1 MDSYYCRR
9 VELHMR
15 EGGFYVFRG
24 GELRPIPDPV
34 EIEAETLIDHLSAA
48 FLGAETVET
57 IIDGRLSGKLRELL
71 PRFWRREKREEGL
84 AGTVYRARL
93 LILPPEK

>member
-9 VELHMR
+9 VEIPMR

-34 EIEAETLIDHLSAA
+34 EIEAETLIDHQSAA

-71 PRFWRREKREEGL
+71 PRLWRREKRDDGL

>member
-1 MDSYYCRR
+1 MDSYYIRR
-9 VELHMR
+9 REVSLR
-15 EGGFYVFRG
+15 EGAFYRFVG

-34 EIEAETLIDHLSAA
+34 EIEAETLIDHQSAA

-57 IIDGRLSGKLRELL
+57 IVDGRLSGKLRELL
-71 PRFWRREKREEGL
+71 PRLWRREKREEGL

>member
-1 MDSYYCRR
+1 MDGY
-9 VELHMR
+9 LDMR
-15 EGGFYVFRG
+15 EGALYIVRG
-24 GELRPIPDPV
+24 GVLTPLPDPV
-34 EIEAETLIDHLSAA
+34 ELEAETLIDHQSAA

-57 IIDGRLSGKLRELL
+57 IVDGRLAGKLRELL
-71 PRFWRREKREEGL
+71 PRFWRREKRDAGL

>member
-9 VELHMR
+9 VEIPMR

-24 GELRPIPDPV
+24 GELLPIPDPV
-34 EIEAETLIDHLSAA
+34 QIEAETLIDHQSAA
-48 FLGAETVET
+48 FMGAETVET
-57 IIDGRLSGKLRELL
+57 IVDGRLSGKLRELL
-71 PRFWRREKREEGL
+71 PRFWRRDKRDEGL

>member
-1 MDSYYCRR
+1 MNDYFVRR
-9 VELHMR
+9 REMTLR
-15 EGGFYVFRG
+15 EGAFYRFVG

-34 EIEAETLIDHLSAA
+34 EIEADTLIDHQSAA

-57 IIDGRLSGKLRELL
+57 IVDGRLSGKLRELL
-71 PRFWRREKREEGL
+71 PRFWRRDKRDEGL

>member
-1 MDSYYCRR
+1 MDGY
-9 VELHMR
+9 LDMR
-15 EGGFYVFRG
+15 EGALYIVRG
-24 GELRPIPDPV
+24 GVLTPLPDPV
-34 EIEAETLIDHLSAA
+34 ELEADTLIDHQSAA

-57 IIDGRLSGKLRELL
+57 IVDGRLSGKLRELL

>member
-9 VELHMR
+9 REVPLR
-15 EGGFYVFRG
+15 EGAFYRFVG

-34 EIEAETLIDHLSAA
+34 EIEAETLIDHQSAA

-57 IIDGRLSGKLRELL
+57 IVDGRLSGKLRELL
-71 PRFWRREKREEGL
+71 PRFWRREKRDEGL